1 MLTLL
6 LCTVLGSPGPWAEI
20 HAIEAPKLVSEILP
34 RPAGMFAR
42 MGPEDYGTA
51 ILSED
56 GDSAWTYA
64 SSGLGGHLWSRYVFA
79 KRAFAQSEE
88 LFHFLVE
95 PSVGSYT
102 TSQSTY
108 LPPRKP
114 DRNRKK
120 QEFHA
125 GWGAVLVALS
135 GAKVIVTSG
144 PLEPTGLPDTTRI
157 IIAPVNAALRPK
169 TPPLGAMLPMPLEN
183 RGTIIGAKWSG
194 RALDLVEAWRDRM
207 LAYRYDANRHKL
219 TIQRDGPTRVFRGA
233 PVTAQRYDFTGG
245 NVFYDLVATPEGKR
259 LLEWQARAKA
269 WKTFAPPPGRLG
281 PAFYWRGSLFAEA
294 WQGETC
300 HLYHASADRRAW
312 TDVGPY
318 LVLARN
324 AGETRWLLQTSPTGK
339 LSIATWTAPSSSR

>member
-1 MLTLL
+1 M
-6 LCTVLGSPGPWAEI
+6 
-20 HAIEAPKLVSEILP
+20 LVS
-34 RPAGMFAR
+34 
-42 MGPEDYGTA
+42 
-51 ILSED
+51 
-56 GDSAWTYA
+56 
-64 SSGLGGHLWSRYVFA
+64 
-79 KRAFAQSEE
+79 
-88 LFHFLVE
+88 
-95 PSVGSYT
+95 
-102 TSQSTY
+102 
-108 LPPRKP
+108 
-114 DRNRKK
+114 
-120 QEFHA
+120 
-125 GWGAVLVALS
+125 LS

-144 PLEPTGLPDTTRI
+144 LLEPTGLPDTTRI

-169 TPPLGAMLPMPLEN
+169 TPPLGAMLPAPLEN

-194 RALDLVEAWRDRM
+194 RALDVVEACPDRV

-294 WQGETC
+294 WQGEVC
-300 HLYHASADRRAW
+300 HLYQASADRRAW
-312 TDVGPY
+312 KDVGPY

-324 AGETRWLLQTSPTGK
+324 AGETRWLVQTSPTGS
-339 LSIATWTAPSSSR
+339 LSIATWTVPSPRGDSGRWQARRRDSRTL